1 MPILVD
7 YKIVTLVEQ
16 IGRGEHRD
24 LPDLPGEWVSVGALQ
39 GLVAHGW
46 RRNIQNGFITGLS
59 REVSSGWVS
68 LSFECDDR
76 YIAST
81 PPREPVRRTGASIEG
96 DRDVMNPLGLSEA
109 LRDLARL
116 PWREQR

>member
-68 LSFECDDR
+68 LALSVTTDISR
-76 YIAST
+76 
-81 PPREPVRRTGASIEG
+81 PRRRGNQSVVPEPA
-96 DRDVMNPLGLSEA
+96 
-109 LRDLARL
+109 
-116 PWREQR
+116 